1 MRNLLIFLALVW
13 LLPLIFALDCDTFN
27 EGSVH
32 EIYSS
37 IAGTGSCGAAQV
49 GDPYTPAVDFGVLD
63 LQLKLNVPA
72 LVISESDTSAIFK
85 GVLVGFSDPTI
96 EFEFQMSLSSQT
108 CAQTALYLLPD
119 SCYSDG
125 SVDYRDSWT
134 YFSRV
139 TGVFIAS
146 SGSKYAGAR
155 ISVVEDTPFQF
166 GKGGNAFNLDLGG
179 RLHFRWEVISCDINN
194 YLCYC
199 TPEPTSPPTTSPP
212 FSVPP
217 TECPDILV
225 PPTAA
230 TDPFEDCFPIRDMKR
245 VLREPPLKRG
255 ITACHLAGNGT
266 VAVSYLPCPVPR
278 TPVDSRSNGVAGVN
292 INTVKVGTNA
302 LGDII
307 LTEYNPVVRNKANAL
322 GIPPE
327 TTVGVPVGYFSI
339 GFGGQFIV
347 TMASPF
353 KSKLYLY
360 ELTFGSFSKCDFIEA
375 VKVEVSDK
383 TTDDAVWYD
392 LGVYSNI
399 DTIKPVTCADRN
411 RTDVQF
417 DDIAVIEL
425 DLDAL
430 ISDPNAPECFLYI
443 RLTDRSNATTF
454 LRTTRP
460 DTNADSFDLVGAV
473 STHSCSCTDLCVENY
488 PVLSDRTIYGTEL
501 WVDETK
507 LGLRQDGQPVEASS
521 RLPDSPLGLPDDS
534 TNTSNPNADAYA
546 LGFSGQVIIEMSQ
559 WFSPHRMTLYG
570 SSPIN
575 QCDPRLGTTAVVEV
589 AQNIDGP
596 YFYLAYRNTFTA
608 CIPSMTAPHIRSLPI
623 SFTPTQLNRLWGSA
637 HPQCFK
643 YVRIID
649 RTNPSVWEGV
659 DSNAS
664 GFHINAVTADFSCDC
679 IEFKI
684 PSPPLNLYSAPPVM
698 DTPSDTTNDPDFDC
712 PRTDLEFRFYGVF
725 AKQILLFDIISNVL
739 YTYRNHANNHFVR
752 VPPSFYEAKIVT
764 TKAYNLGTIP
774 VKCGQMNIVQGIVAN
789 LCIQPPAGTNLNV
802 VQISDDEGNRV
813 ATWSNLSELRC
824 EIVIKGIYEVIARKG
839 SRTDNIRVSVFE
851 DTTVSS
857 FPNISQ

>member
-1 MRNLLIFLALVW
+1 MRNLFFLLAIVW
-13 LLPLIFALDCDTFN
+13 LFPLIFALDCETFN
-27 EGSVH
+27 EGTVH

-37 IAGTGSCGAAQV
+37 IAGSGTCGAAQV
-49 GDPYTPAVDFGVLD
+49 GDPYTPAVDFGVFD
-63 LQLKLNVPA
+63 LQLKLQVPA

-85 GVLVGFSDPTI
+85 GALVGFSDPTI
-96 EFEFQMSLSSQT
+96 QFEFQMSLSSQT
-108 CAQTALYLLPD
+108 CAQTAYYLLDD
-119 SCYSDG
+119 SCYFDG
-125 SVDYRDSWT
+125 SIDYRDSWT

-139 TGVFIAS
+139 TGVFIAT
-146 SGSKYAGAR
+146 SGSKYDGAR

-179 RLHFRWEVISCDINN
+179 RLHFRWEVVTCDTNN
-194 YLCYC
+194 YLCFC
-199 TPEPTSPPTTSPP
+199 TPEPSTPPTTQAPTLPSL
-212 FSVPP
+212 SP
-217 TECPDILV
+217 TECPDVIV
-225 PPTAA
+225 PPSASV
-230 TDPFEDCFPIRDMKR
+230 DPFEECFPIREPKR
-245 VLREPPLKRG
+245 MLREPLRKRG
-255 ITACHLAGNGT
+255 TINCPSSGNGT

-278 TPVDSRSNGVAGVN
+278 TPADSRSFGVAGVN

-302 LGDII
+302 LGDIA

-375 VKVEVSDK
+375 VKVEISDK
-383 TTDDAVWYD
+383 TSSDAVWYD
-392 LGVYSNI
+392 LGVYTNI

-411 RTDVQF
+411 RTDVEF
-417 DDIAVIEL
+417 DDIAVIEI

-430 ISDPNAPECFLYI
+430 ITDPNAPQCFLYI

-454 LRTTRP
+454 LKTTRP

-473 STHSCSCTDLCVENY
+473 STHSCTCTDLCVGNY
-488 PVLSDRTIYGTEL
+488 PVLAEHTIYGTEL

-507 LGLRQDGQPVEASS
+507 LGPKQNGQPVDDSS

-559 WFSPHRMTLYG
+559 WFSPHKMTIYG
-570 SSPIN
+570 SSPVN
-575 QCDPRLGTTAVVEV
+575 QCDPRLGTTAVIEV

-623 SFTPTQLNRLWGSA
+623 TFTPAQLDRLWGSA
-637 HPQCFK
+637 HPNCFK

-659 DSNAS
+659 NANAS
-664 GFHINAVTADFSCDC
+664 AFHINAVTADYSCDC

-684 PSPPLNLYSAPPVM
+684 PSPPVNLYSAPPVM
-698 DTPSDTTNDPDFDC
+698 ETPSDTTNDPDFDC
-712 PRTDLEFRFYGVF
+712 PRTDLEIRYNGVF
-725 AKQILLFDIISNVL
+725 AKQILLFDIISSVL
-739 YTYRNHANNHFVR
+739 YTYRNHLNNHFVR
-752 VPPSFYEAKIVT
+752 VPPSYYEVKIVT
-764 TKAYNLGTIP
+764 SKTYNLGTIP
-774 VKCGQMNIVQGIVAN
+774 VKCGQMNVVQGIVAN
-789 LCIQPPAGTNLNV
+789 LCIQPPDNNIFNV

-813 ATWSNLSELRC
+813 DTWTNVNDIRC
-824 EIVIKGIYEVIARKG
+824 MVVVKGVYNVLARKG
-839 SRTDNIRVSVFE
+839 SRLDNIRAVSYTHLTLPTKRIV
-851 DTTVSS
+851 
-857 FPNISQ
+857 